1 MRTIFWFLVVA
12 VTSLAVLSHADTS
25 TGQSAQPF
33 RAIPIPT
40 REHGYTNF
48 ESIAI
53 RSDDELDSFLR
64 SLSVQRGWNNKGG
77 FEDAVRDVK
86 VDFSKEAL
94 LLLRHTEGSGSI
106 PVVFETPVLQARK
119 LIFSIRGKLLPPGY
133 LGTADMAYYCFA
145 VAVSKSHVS
154 QVELNSLHG
163 DISAGRQTPIVFSIV
178 EK

>member
-1 MRTIFWFLVVA
+1 MRTILWCLVVA
-12 VTSLAVLSHADTS
+12 AISLAVLSCADLLTGDS
-25 TGQSAQPF
+25 TQPF

-40 REHGYTNF
+40 RENGYSNF

-53 RSDDELDSFLR
+53 RSDDELNSFFR
-64 SLSVQRGWNNKGG
+64 SLSMQRGWNNKAG
-77 FEDAVRDVK
+77 FEISVRDAK

-94 LLLRHTEGSGSI
+94 VLLRHTEGSGSI
-106 PVVFETPVLQARK
+106 PVEFETPVLQTRK
-119 LIFSIRGKLLPPGY
+119 LIFSIRGKPIPPGY

-145 VAVSKSHVS
+145 VAVAKSKVS

-163 DISAGRQTPIVFSIV
+163 FSVHRQTSIVFSIV